1 MGKLYYYYGTMNSS
15 KSANLLMKAHQFEES
30 GAKCLLLKPRFD
42 IRDEGV
48 IASRVGL
55 SKEALLI
62 GENDD
67 IFEMVIDKC
76 RENKYNY
83 IFIDEVQFLSREQIK
98 QIWDISRNK
107 EHSVSVFCFGLRT
120 DYLNKLFEAVADLIV
135 YADEIHEL
143 KAMCRFCKSKATTH
157 IRVVNNKVIKEGK
170 STIVGDVVG
179 DERYESVC
187 QNCYSNADEIILN
200 CTMSSG
206 EYKK

>member
-30 GAKCLLLKPRFD
+30 GARCLLLKPRFD
-42 IRDEGV
+42 VRDEGV

-55 SKEALLI
+55 SKEAMLI

-67 IFEMVIDKC
+67 IYEMVIDEC
-76 RENKYNY
+76 IENNYNY
-83 IFIDEVQFLSREQIK
+83 IFIDEVQFLSKEQIK

-107 EHSVSVFCFGLRT
+107 KHNVSVFCFGLRT
-120 DYLNKLFEAVADLIV
+120 DYLNKLFEAITDLIV

-143 KAMCRFCKSKATTH
+143 KAMCRFCKNKATTH
-157 IRVVNNKVIKEGK
+157 IRIVNNKVIKEGK

-179 DERYESVC
+179 EERFESVC
-187 QNCYSNADEIILN
+187 QNCYNNAEEII
-200 CTMSSG
+200 S
-206 EYKK
+206 